1 MDGVSDN
8 KGLLE
13 YARKCTPPP
22 FLLKTY
28 MLVEDPATDDVVSW
42 NAEGTAFVVW
52 QPAEFA
58 RDLLPTLFKHS
69 NFSSFVRQLNTYG
82 FRKVAT
88 SRWEFC
94 NEKFKKGERELL
106 CEIRRRKAW
115 RIKQQQSTTPN
126 QVTTPP
132 QDSDE
137 DQRSAS
143 TSSSSG
149 YTTLIDENKRLKKEN
164 GVLSS
169 ELTSMRNKC
178 MELLDLV
185 AKYSNN
191 NSNHA
196 NKEEKKNKK
205 EDERPMLFGVRLDVV
220 QGEKRKRSSEISE
233 KSGSIL
239 LSQS

>member
-1 MDGVSDN
+1 MEGVNN

-13 YARKCTPPP
+13 YGRKCTPPP

-28 MLVEDPATDDVVSW
+28 MVVEDPATDDVVSW
-42 NAEGTAFVVW
+42 NSEGTAFVVW

-58 RDLLPTLFKHS
+58 SDILPTLFKHN

-82 FRKVAT
+82 FHKVAT

-94 NEKFKKGERELL
+94 NEKFKKGEREILR
-106 CEIRRRKAW
+106 EIRRRKACSSS
-115 RIKQQQSTTPN
+115 KQQKQ
-126 QVTTPP
+126 QVITAP

-143 TSSSSG
+143 TSSSSSG

-164 GVLSS
+164 GVLNS
-169 ELTSMRNKC
+169 ELTSMNNKC

-185 AKYSNN
+185 AKYNN
-191 NSNHA
+191 NGK
-196 NKEEKKNKK
+196 KEEKK
-205 EDERPMLFGVRLDVV
+205 EDERTMLFGVRMDVV
-220 QGEKRKRSSEISE
+220 EGEIKKWNHFAVSAMQID
-233 KSGSIL
+233 I
-239 LSQS
+239 